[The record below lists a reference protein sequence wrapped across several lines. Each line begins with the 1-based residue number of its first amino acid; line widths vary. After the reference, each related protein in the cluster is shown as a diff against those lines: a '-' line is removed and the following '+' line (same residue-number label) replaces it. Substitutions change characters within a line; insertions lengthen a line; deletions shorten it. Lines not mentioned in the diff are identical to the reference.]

1 MASLSGWAI
10 ASIAMTAASA
20 AAAGVSAYQ
29 TGKAQKKAYQAQAE
43 QDEANA
49 RQKALETSINEDTA
63 RRQGRAKLANMLAAQ
78 GEAGLEGGTATT
90 SYMSS
95 FRNVEQDVMNLR
107 YQGMSQW
114 ANYKNQAALNRFY
127 GKQAYRQGVM
137 GLATAGLSG
146 MAKAGSTAAANYTPN
161 TPNTTGNTLGG
172 TSTNFGGKGYVDTK
186 RQVSYL
192 GNNPYPFYL

>member
-10 ASIAMTAASA
+10 ASIAMTAVSA

-90 SYMSS
+90 SYMSG

-114 ANYKNQAALNRFY
+114 ANYKNQAALNRWNA
-127 GKQAYRQGVM
+127 GVAYKQGVM
-137 GLATAGLSG
+137 GALTAGLSG
-146 MAKAGSTAAANYTPN
+146 LAQAGSTAAAGYTPK

-172 TSTNFGGKGYVDTK
+172 TSTNFGGKGWVDTK
-186 RQVSYL
+186 NQVSYL
-192 GNNPYPFYL
+192 NKPFWSSFQ